1 MRTLRLC
8 ILDSSFALK
17 SSLRHGRP
25 SPVDPPA
32 AYLPSS
38 SLVLCP
44 IVAGSVCPIAAS
56 DRVVQEVGATVK
68 PRQPEVIS
76 CRRGIGCVIVSRVHP
91 ASRTTF
97 IRIIPGVR
105 YDSNRFYHGYSAQRQ
120 LYIFP
125 FLLSLCLTCLFY
137 LSGTSVTL
145 LAVMGSRYKKTG
157 KVFPAG
163 VVSLASLIMASGYL
177 HGILRSSKTL

>member
-1 MRTLRLC
+1 MHV
-8 ILDSSFALK
+8 
-17 SSLRHGRP
+17 SLPARVDVFLFYFGTST
-25 SPVDPPA
+25 SPRNHY
-32 AYLPSS
+32 YLWK
-38 SLVLCP
+38 LY
-44 IVAGSVCPIAAS
+44 
-56 DRVVQEVGATVK
+56 
-68 PRQPEVIS
+68 RQPEVIS